1 MKILIAVRSKKYS
14 KPTLRVGINVARA
27 FKASTTIVDVGKKI
41 NEFSMKDVVMVQE
54 RIENWNIDRP
64 GVDVLEW
71 AFGYL
76 ADNNFIEK
84 NVIEAGF
91 PKNTLVDT
99 GSNRSEVF
107 LKGTVCDNVNLIIR
121 NGNVI
126 DELKDEVQKFIYD
139 VTIIGGSK
147 NRNMAHDLIQYI
159 DSSIFVVNN
168 FDLNKKYKILIAVND
183 SPNNRKA
190 IKYGVRIAQAFDV
203 PIEAITVSETDH
215 FGDACKSAVKWCE
228 KLLRRSKISFNH
240 KFLTGNTSH
249 IINKEAGDN
258 RIIVMGSSTKNPI
271 LKFIAG
277 SKPLEVMKNC
287 NCPILIVKE

>member
-1 MKILIAVRSKKYS
+1 MKILIAVSSKKYS
-14 KPTLRVGINVARA
+14 KPTLSVGMNVARA
-27 FKASTTIVDVGKKI
+27 FKASTTIVDVGKRI
-41 NEFSMKDVVMVQE
+41 NEFSMKDVVMAQE
-54 RIENWNIDRP
+54 RVENWNIDRP

-76 ADNNFIEK
+76 AKNNFIEK
-84 NVIEAGF
+84 NDIEAGF

-99 GSNRSEVF
+99 GSNRSEVY

-126 DELKDEVQKFIYD
+126 DELKDEVQKFFYD
-139 VTIIGGSK
+139 VTIIGGSQ
-147 NRNMAHDLIQYI
+147 RGNMSHDLIQYI

-190 IKYGVRIAQAFDV
+190 IKYGVRIAQAFGV
-203 PIEAITVSETDH
+203 SVEAITVSETDN
-215 FGDACKSAVKWCE
+215 FGEGYKKAVKWCK
-228 KLLRRSKISFNH
+228 KLLRRSNISFNH
-240 KFLTGNTSH
+240 KFLTGDASSV
-249 IINKEAGDN
+249 INKEASDN

-287 NCPILIVKE
+287 NCPILIVK

>member
-1 MKILIAVRSKKYS
+1 MKILIAVSSKKYS
-14 KPTLRVGINVARA
+14 KPTLTVGMNVARA
-27 FKASTTIVDVGKKI
+27 FKASTTIVDVGNKI
-41 NEFSMKDVVMVQE
+41 NEFSMKDVVMAQE
-54 RIENWNIDRP
+54 RVENWNIDRP

-76 ADNNFIEK
+76 AKNNFIEK
-84 NVIEAGF
+84 NDIDAGF

-99 GSNRSEVF
+99 GSNRSEVY

-126 DELKDEVQKFIYD
+126 DELKEEVQKFFYD
-139 VTIIGGSK
+139 VTIIGGSQ
-147 NRNMAHDLIQYI
+147 RDNMSHDLIQYI

-190 IKYGVRIAQAFDV
+190 IKYGVRIAQAFGV
-203 PIEAITVSETDH
+203 SVEAITISKTDH
-215 FGDACKSAVKWCE
+215 FGEGYKKAVKWCK
-228 KLLRRSKISFNH
+228 KLLRRSNILFNH
-240 KFLTGNTSH
+240 KFLTGDASF
-249 IINKEAGDN
+249 IINKEASDN
-258 RIIVMGSSTKNPI
+258 RIIVMGSSTKNPL

-287 NCPILIVKE
+287 NCPILIVK

>member
-1 MKILIAVRSKKYS
+1 MKILIAVSSKKYS
-14 KPTLRVGINVARA
+14 KPTLTVGMNVARA

-41 NEFSMKDVVMVQE
+41 NEFSMKDVVMAQE
-54 RIENWNIDRP
+54 RVENWNIDRP

-76 ADNNFIEK
+76 AKNNFIEK
-84 NVIEAGF
+84 NDIDAGF

-99 GSNRSEVF
+99 GSNRSEVY

-126 DELKDEVQKFIYD
+126 DELKDEVQKFFYD
-139 VTIIGGSK
+139 VTIIGGSQ
-147 NRNMAHDLIQYI
+147 RDNMSHDLIQYI

-190 IKYGVRIAQAFDV
+190 IKYGVRIAQAFGV
-203 PIEAITVSETDH
+203 SVEAITISKTDH
-215 FGDACKSAVKWCE
+215 FGEGYKKAVKWCK
-228 KLLRRSKISFNH
+228 KLLRRSNISFNH
-240 KFLTGNTSH
+240 KFLTGDASF
-249 IINKEAGDN
+249 IINKEASDN
-258 RIIVMGSSTKNPI
+258 RIIVMGSSTKNPL

-287 NCPILIVKE
+287 NCPILIVK

>member
-1 MKILIAVRSKKYS
+1 MKILIAVSSKKYS
-14 KPTLRVGINVARA
+14 RPTLRVGMNVARA
-27 FKASTTIVDVGKKI
+27 FNASTTIVDVGKKI
-41 NEFSMKDVVMVQE
+41 NEFSMKDVMLAQE
-54 RIENWNIDRP
+54 RVENWNIDRP

-76 ADNNFIEK
+76 AENNFIEK
-84 NVIEAGF
+84 NDIESGF

-99 GSNRSEVF
+99 GSNRSEVY
-107 LKGTVCDNVNLIIR
+107 LKGTICDNVNLIIR

-126 DELKDEVQKFIYD
+126 DELKDEVQKFFYD
-139 VTIIGGSK
+139 VTIIGGSQ
-147 NRNMAHDLIQYI
+147 RGNMSHDLIQYI

-190 IKYGVRIAQAFDV
+190 IKYGIRIAQAFDV
-203 PIEAITVSETDH
+203 PIEAITVSETDY
-215 FGDACKSAVKWCE
+215 FGDGYKGAVKWCE
-228 KLLRRSKISFNH
+228 KLLRRSNMPFNH
-240 KFLTGNTSH
+240 KFLKGNVSS

-287 NCPILIVKE
+287 NCPILIVK

>member
-1 MKILIAVRSKKYS
+1 MKILIAVSSKKYS
-14 KPTLRVGINVARA
+14 KPTLTVGMNVARA
-27 FKASTTIVDVGKKI
+27 FKASTTIVDVGKRI
-41 NEFSMKDVVMVQE
+41 NEFSMKDVVMAQE
-54 RIENWNIDRP
+54 RVENWNIDRP

-76 ADNNFIEK
+76 AKNNFIEK
-84 NVIEAGF
+84 NDIDAGF

-99 GSNRSEVF
+99 GSNRSEVY

-126 DELKDEVQKFIYD
+126 DELKDEVQKFFYD
-139 VTIIGGSK
+139 VTIIGGSQ
-147 NRNMAHDLIQYI
+147 RDNMSHDLIQYI

-190 IKYGVRIAQAFDV
+190 IKYGVRIAQAFGV
-203 PIEAITVSETDH
+203 SVEAITISKTDH
-215 FGDACKSAVKWCE
+215 FGEGYKKAVKWCK
-228 KLLRRSKISFNH
+228 KLLRRSNILFNH
-240 KFLTGNTSH
+240 KFLTGDASF
-249 IINKEAGDN
+249 IINKEASDN
-258 RIIVMGSSTKNPI
+258 RIIVMGSSTKNPL

-287 NCPILIVKE
+287 NCPILIVK

>member
-84 NVIEAGF
+84 NDIEAGF

-203 PIEAITVSETDH
+203 PIEAITVSETDN

-287 NCPILIVKE
+287 NCPILIVK

>member
-1 MKILIAVRSKKYS
+1 MKILIAVSSKKYS
-14 KPTLRVGINVARA
+14 KPTLTVGMNVARA

-41 NEFSMKDVVMVQE
+41 NEFSMKDVVMAQE
-54 RIENWNIDRP
+54 RVENWNIDRP

-76 ADNNFIEK
+76 AKNNFIEK
-84 NVIEAGF
+84 NDIDAGF

-99 GSNRSEVF
+99 GSNRSEVY

-126 DELKDEVQKFIYD
+126 DELKDEVQKFFYD
-139 VTIIGGSK
+139 VTIIGGSQ
-147 NRNMAHDLIQYI
+147 RDNMSHDLIQYI

-190 IKYGVRIAQAFDV
+190 IKYGVRIAQAFGV
-203 PIEAITVSETDH
+203 SVEAITISKTDH
-215 FGDACKSAVKWCE
+215 FGEGYKKAVKWCK
-228 KLLRRSKISFNH
+228 KLLRRSNISFNH
-240 KFLTGNTSH
+240 KFLTGDASSV
-249 IINKEAGDN
+249 INKEASDN

-287 NCPILIVKE
+287 NCPILIVK

>member
-1 MKILIAVRSKKYS
+1 VFE
-14 KPTLRVGINVARA
+14 RV
-27 FKASTTIVDVGKKI
+27 
-41 NEFSMKDVVMVQE
+41 
-54 RIENWNIDRP
+54 ENWNIDRP

-76 ADNNFIEK
+76 AENNFIEK
-84 NVIEAGF
+84 NDIDSGF

-99 GSNRSEVF
+99 GSNRSEVY
-107 LKGTVCDNVNLIIR
+107 LKGTICDNVNLIIR

-126 DELKDEVQKFIYD
+126 DELKDEVQKFFYD
-139 VTIIGGSK
+139 VTIIGGSQ
-147 NRNMAHDLIQYI
+147 RDNMSHDLIQYI

-168 FDLNKKYKILIAVND
+168 FDLNKKYKILIAIND

-190 IKYGVRIAQAFDV
+190 IKYGIAVAQAFDV

-215 FGDACKSAVKWCE
+215 FGDGYKGSVKWCE
-228 KLLRRSKISFNH
+228 KLLRRSNMSFNH
-240 KFLTGNTSH
+240 KFLKGNVSS

-287 NCPILIVKE
+287 NCPILIVK

>member
-1 MKILIAVRSKKYS
+1 MKILIAVSSKKYS
-14 KPTLRVGINVARA
+14 KPTLTVGMNVARA

-41 NEFSMKDVVMVQE
+41 NEFSMKDVVMAQE
-54 RIENWNIDRP
+54 RVENWNIDRP

-76 ADNNFIEK
+76 AQNNFIEK
-84 NVIEAGF
+84 NDIDAGF

-99 GSNRSEVF
+99 GSNRSEVY

-126 DELKDEVQKFIYD
+126 DELKDEVQKFFYD
-139 VTIIGGSK
+139 VTIIGGSQ
-147 NRNMAHDLIQYI
+147 RDNMSHDLIQYI

-190 IKYGVRIAQAFDV
+190 IKYGVRIAQAFGV
-203 PIEAITVSETDH
+203 SVEAITISKTDH
-215 FGDACKSAVKWCE
+215 FGEGYKKAVKWCK
-228 KLLRRSKISFNH
+228 KLLRRSNILFNH
-240 KFLTGNTSH
+240 KFLTGDASF
-249 IINKEAGDN
+249 IINKEASDN
-258 RIIVMGSSTKNPI
+258 RIIVMGSSTKNPL

-287 NCPILIVKE
+287 NCPILIVK

>member
-1 MKILIAVRSKKYS
+1 MKILIAVSSKKYS
-14 KPTLRVGINVARA
+14 KPTLRVGMNVARA
-27 FKASTTIVDVGKKI
+27 FNASTTIVDVGKKI
-41 NEFSMKDVVMVQE
+41 NEFSMKDVVMAQE
-54 RIENWNIDRP
+54 RVENWNIDRP

-76 ADNNFIEK
+76 AENNFIEK
-84 NVIEAGF
+84 NDIDSGF

-99 GSNRSEVF
+99 GSNRSEVY
-107 LKGTVCDNVNLIIR
+107 LKGTICDNVNLIIR

-126 DELKDEVQKFIYD
+126 DELKDEVQKFFYD
-139 VTIIGGSK
+139 VTIIGGSQ
-147 NRNMAHDLIQYI
+147 RGNMSHDLIQYI

-203 PIEAITVSETDH
+203 PVEAITVSETDH
-215 FGDACKSAVKWCE
+215 IGDGYKSAVKWCK
-228 KLLRRSKISFNH
+228 KLLRRSNTSFNH
-240 KFLTGNTSH
+240 KFLKGDASS

-287 NCPILIVKE
+287 NCPILIVK

>member
-1 MKILIAVRSKKYS
+1 MKILIAVSSKKYS
-14 KPTLRVGINVARA
+14 KPTLTVGMNVARA

-41 NEFSMKDVVMVQE
+41 NEFSMKDVVMAQE
-54 RIENWNIDRP
+54 RVENWNIDRP

-76 ADNNFIEK
+76 AKNNFIEK
-84 NVIEAGF
+84 NDIDAGF

-99 GSNRSEVF
+99 GSNRSEVY

-126 DELKDEVQKFIYD
+126 DELKDEVQKFFYD
-139 VTIIGGSK
+139 VTIIGGSQ
-147 NRNMAHDLIQYI
+147 RGNMSHDLIQYI

-190 IKYGVRIAQAFDV
+190 IKYGVRIAQAFGV
-203 PIEAITVSETDH
+203 SVEAITISKTDH
-215 FGDACKSAVKWCE
+215 FGEGYKKAVKWCK
-228 KLLRRSKISFNH
+228 KLLRRSNISFNH
-240 KFLTGNTSH
+240 KFLTGDASF
-249 IINKEAGDN
+249 IINKEASDN
-258 RIIVMGSSTKNPI
+258 RIIVMGSSTKNPL

-287 NCPILIVKE
+287 NCPILIVK

>member
-1 MKILIAVRSKKYS
+1 MKILIAVSSKKYS
-14 KPTLRVGINVARA
+14 KPTLSVGMNVARA
-27 FKASTTIVDVGKKI
+27 FKASTTIVDVGKRI
-41 NEFSMKDVVMVQE
+41 NEFSMKDVVMAQE
-54 RIENWNIDRP
+54 RVENWNIDRP

-76 ADNNFIEK
+76 AKNNFIEK
-84 NVIEAGF
+84 NDIEAGF

-99 GSNRSEVF
+99 GSNRSEVY

-126 DELKDEVQKFIYD
+126 DELKDEVQKFFYD
-139 VTIIGGSK
+139 VTIIGGSQ
-147 NRNMAHDLIQYI
+147 RGNMAHDLIQYI

-168 FDLNKKYKILIAVND
+168 FDLNKKYKILITVND

-190 IKYGVRIAQAFDV
+190 IKYGVRIAQAFGV
-203 PIEAITVSETDH
+203 SVEAITVSETDN
-215 FGDACKSAVKWCE
+215 FGEGYKKAVKWCK
-228 KLLRRSKISFNH
+228 KLLRRSNISFNH
-240 KFLTGNTSH
+240 KFLTGDASSV
-249 IINKEAGDN
+249 INKEASDN

-287 NCPILIVKE
+287 NCPILIVK

>member
-1 MKILIAVRSKKYS
+1 MKILIAVSSKKYS
-14 KPTLRVGINVARA
+14 KPTLRVGMNVARA
-27 FKASTTIVDVGKKI
+27 FNASTTIVDVGKKI
-41 NEFSMKDVVMVQE
+41 NEFSMKDVVMAQE
-54 RIENWNIDRP
+54 RVENWNIDRP

-76 ADNNFIEK
+76 AENNFIEK
-84 NVIEAGF
+84 NDIDSGF

-99 GSNRSEVF
+99 GSNRSEVY
-107 LKGTVCDNVNLIIR
+107 LKGTICDNVNLIIR

-126 DELKDEVQKFIYD
+126 DELKDEVQKFFYD
-139 VTIIGGSK
+139 VTIIGGSQ
-147 NRNMAHDLIQYI
+147 RDNMSHDLIQYI

-190 IKYGVRIAQAFDV
+190 IKYGVRIAQAFGV
-203 PIEAITVSETDH
+203 SVEAITISKTDH
-215 FGDACKSAVKWCE
+215 FGEGYKKAVKWCK
-228 KLLRRSKISFNH
+228 KLLRRSNILFNH
-240 KFLTGNTSH
+240 KFLTGDASF
-249 IINKEAGDN
+249 IINKEASDN
-258 RIIVMGSSTKNPI
+258 RIIVMGSSTKNPL

-287 NCPILIVKE
+287 NCPILIVK

>member
-1 MKILIAVRSKKYS
+1 MKILIAVSSKKYS
-14 KPTLRVGINVARA
+14 KPTLSVGMNVARA
-27 FKASTTIVDVGKKI
+27 FKASTTIVDVGKRI
-41 NEFSMKDVVMVQE
+41 NEFSMKDVVMAQE
-54 RIENWNIDRP
+54 RVENWNIDRP

-76 ADNNFIEK
+76 AKNNFIEK
-84 NVIEAGF
+84 NDIEAGF

-99 GSNRSEVF
+99 GSNRSEVY

-126 DELKDEVQKFIYD
+126 DELKDEVQKFFYD
-139 VTIIGGSK
+139 VTIIGGSQ
-147 NRNMAHDLIQYI
+147 RGNMAHDLIQYI

-190 IKYGVRIAQAFDV
+190 IKYGVRIAQAFGV
-203 PIEAITVSETDH
+203 SVEAITISKTDH
-215 FGDACKSAVKWCE
+215 FGEGYKKAVKWCK
-228 KLLRRSKISFNH
+228 KLLRRSNISFNH
-240 KFLTGNTSH
+240 KFLTGDASSV
-249 IINKEAGDN
+249 INKEASDN

-287 NCPILIVKE
+287 NCPILIVK

>member
-1 MKILIAVRSKKYS
+1 MKILIAVSSKKYS
-14 KPTLRVGINVARA
+14 KPTLTVGMNVARA

-41 NEFSMKDVVMVQE
+41 NEFSMKDVVMAQE
-54 RIENWNIDRP
+54 RVENWNIDRP

-76 ADNNFIEK
+76 AKNNFIEK
-84 NVIEAGF
+84 NDIDAGF

-99 GSNRSEVF
+99 GSNRSEVY

-126 DELKDEVQKFIYD
+126 DELKDEVQKFFYD
-139 VTIIGGSK
+139 VTIIGGSQ
-147 NRNMAHDLIQYI
+147 RDNMSHDLIQYI

-190 IKYGVRIAQAFDV
+190 IKYGVRIAQAFGV
-203 PIEAITVSETDH
+203 SVEAITISKTDH
-215 FGDACKSAVKWCE
+215 FGEGYKKAVKWCK
-228 KLLRRSKISFNH
+228 KLLRRSNILFNH
-240 KFLTGNTSH
+240 KFLTGDASF
-249 IINKEAGDN
+249 IINKEASDN
-258 RIIVMGSSTKNPI
+258 RIIVMGSSTKNPL

-287 NCPILIVKE
+287 NCPILIVK

>member
-84 NVIEAGF
+84 NDIEAGF

-99 GSNRSEVF
+99 GSNRSEVY

-287 NCPILIVKE
+287 NCPILIVK

>member
-1 MKILIAVRSKKYS
+1 MKILIAVSSKKYS
-14 KPTLRVGINVARA
+14 KPTLSVGMNVARA
-27 FKASTTIVDVGKKI
+27 FKASTTIVDVGKRI
-41 NEFSMKDVVMVQE
+41 NEFSMKDVVMAQE
-54 RIENWNIDRP
+54 RVENWNIDRP

-76 ADNNFIEK
+76 AKNNFIEK
-84 NVIEAGF
+84 NDIEAGF

-99 GSNRSEVF
+99 GSNRSEVY

-126 DELKDEVQKFIYD
+126 DELKDEVQKFFYD
-139 VTIIGGSK
+139 VTIIGGSQ
-147 NRNMAHDLIQYI
+147 RGNMAHDLIQYI

-190 IKYGVRIAQAFDV
+190 IKYGVRIAQAFGV
-203 PIEAITVSETDH
+203 SVEAITISKTDH
-215 FGDACKSAVKWCE
+215 FGEGYKKAVKWCK
-228 KLLRRSKISFNH
+228 KLLRRSNISFNH
-240 KFLTGNTSH
+240 KFLTGDASSV
-249 IINKEAGDN
+249 INKEASDN
-258 RIIVMGSSTKNPI
+258 RIIVMGSSTKNPL

-287 NCPILIVKE
+287 NCPILIVK

>member
-1 MKILIAVRSKKYS
+1 MKILIAVSSKKYS
-14 KPTLRVGINVARA
+14 KPTLSVGMNVARA
-27 FKASTTIVDVGKKI
+27 FKASTTIVDVGKRI
-41 NEFSMKDVVMVQE
+41 NEFSMKDVVMAQE
-54 RIENWNIDRP
+54 RVENWNIDRP

-76 ADNNFIEK
+76 AKNNFIEK
-84 NVIEAGF
+84 NDIETGF

-99 GSNRSEVF
+99 GSNRSEVY

-126 DELKDEVQKFIYD
+126 DELKDEVQKFFYD
-139 VTIIGGSK
+139 VTIIGGSQ
-147 NRNMAHDLIQYI
+147 RGNMAHDLIQYI

-168 FDLNKKYKILIAVND
+168 FDLNKKYKILITVND

-190 IKYGVRIAQAFDV
+190 IKYGVRIAQAFGV
-203 PIEAITVSETDH
+203 SIEAITVSETDN
-215 FGDACKSAVKWCE
+215 FGEGYKKAVKWCK
-228 KLLRRSKISFNH
+228 KLLRRSNISFNH
-240 KFLTGNTSH
+240 KFLTGDASSV
-249 IINKEAGDN
+249 INKEASDN

-287 NCPILIVKE
+287 NCPILIVK

>member
-84 NVIEAGF
+84 NDIEAGF

-287 NCPILIVKE
+287 NCPILIVK

>member
-1 MKILIAVRSKKYS
+1 MKILIAVSSKKYS
-14 KPTLRVGINVARA
+14 KPTLRVGMNVARA
-27 FKASTTIVDVGKKI
+27 FNASTTIVDVGKKI
-41 NEFSMKDVVMVQE
+41 NEFSMKDVMLAQE
-54 RIENWNIDRP
+54 RVENWNIDRP

-76 ADNNFIEK
+76 AENNFIEK
-84 NVIEAGF
+84 NDIESGF

-99 GSNRSEVF
+99 GSNRSEVY
-107 LKGTVCDNVNLIIR
+107 LKGTHCDNVNLIIR

-126 DELKDEVQKFIYD
+126 DELKDEVQKFFYD
-139 VTIIGGSK
+139 VTIIGGSQ
-147 NRNMAHDLIQYI
+147 RGNMSHDLIQYI

-190 IKYGVRIAQAFDV
+190 IKYGIRIAQAFDV

-215 FGDACKSAVKWCE
+215 FGDGYKGSVKWCE
-228 KLLRRSKISFNH
+228 KLLRRSNMSFNH
-240 KFLTGNTSH
+240 KFLKGNVSS

-287 NCPILIVKE
+287 NCPILIVK

>member
-1 MKILIAVRSKKYS
+1 MKILIAVSSKKYS
-14 KPTLRVGINVARA
+14 KPTLTVGMNVARA

-41 NEFSMKDVVMVQE
+41 NEFSMKDVVMAQE
-54 RIENWNIDRP
+54 RVENWNIDRP

-76 ADNNFIEK
+76 AKNNFIEK
-84 NVIEAGF
+84 NDIDAGF

-99 GSNRSEVF
+99 GSNRSEVY

-126 DELKDEVQKFIYD
+126 DEIKDEVQKFFYD
-139 VTIIGGSK
+139 VTIIGGSQ
-147 NRNMAHDLIQYI
+147 RDNMSHDLIQYI

-190 IKYGVRIAQAFDV
+190 IKYGVRIAQAFGV
-203 PIEAITVSETDH
+203 SVEAITISKTDH
-215 FGDACKSAVKWCE
+215 FGEGYKKAVKWCK
-228 KLLRRSKISFNH
+228 KLLRRSNILFNPVKYNLRYSSF
-240 KFLTGNTSH
+240 
-249 IINKEAGDN
+249 
-258 RIIVMGSSTKNPI
+258 SS
-271 LKFIAG
+271 L
-277 SKPLEVMKNC
+277 S
-287 NCPILIVKE
+287 

>member
-1 MKILIAVRSKKYS
+1 MKILIAVSSKKYS
-14 KPTLRVGINVARA
+14 KPTLRVGMNVARA

-54 RIENWNIDRP
+54 RVENWNIDRP

-84 NVIEAGF
+84 NDIEAGF

-99 GSNRSEVF
+99 GSNRSEVY
-107 LKGTVCDNVNLIIR
+107 LKGTICDNVNLIIR

-139 VTIIGGSK
+139 VTIIGGSQ

-168 FDLNKKYKILIAVND
+168 FDSNKKYKILIAVND

-190 IKYGVRIAQAFDV
+190 IKYGVRIAQAFGV
-203 PIEAITVSETDH
+203 PVRAITISKTDH
-215 FGDACKSAVKWCE
+215 FGEGYKKAVKWCK
-228 KLLRRSKISFNH
+228 KLLRRSNISFNH
-240 KFLTGNTSH
+240 KFLTGNAAS
-249 IINKEAGDN
+249 IISKEASDN
-258 RIIVMGSSTKNPI
+258 HIIVMGSSTKNPL

-277 SKPLEVMKNC
+277 SKPLDVMKNC
-287 NCPILIVKE
+287 NCPILIVK

>member
-1 MKILIAVRSKKYS
+1 MKILIAVSSKKYS
-14 KPTLRVGINVARA
+14 KPTLSVGMNVARA

-41 NEFSMKDVVMVQE
+41 NEFSMKDVVMAQE
-54 RIENWNIDRP
+54 RVENWNIDRP

-76 ADNNFIEK
+76 AKNNFIEK
-84 NVIEAGF
+84 NDIDAGF

-99 GSNRSEVF
+99 GSNRSEVY

-126 DELKDEVQKFIYD
+126 DELKDEVQKFFYD
-139 VTIIGGSK
+139 VTIIGGSQ
-147 NRNMAHDLIQYI
+147 RDNMSHDLIQYI

-190 IKYGVRIAQAFDV
+190 IKYGVRIAQAFGV
-203 PIEAITVSETDH
+203 SVEAITISKTDH
-215 FGDACKSAVKWCE
+215 FGEGYKKAVKWCK
-228 KLLRRSKISFNH
+228 KLLRRSNILFNH
-240 KFLTGNTSH
+240 KFLTGDASF
-249 IINKEAGDN
+249 IINKEASDN
-258 RIIVMGSSTKNPI
+258 RIIVMGSSTKNPL

-287 NCPILIVKE
+287 NCPILIVK

>member
-1 MKILIAVRSKKYS
+1 MKILIAVSSKKYS
-14 KPTLRVGINVARA
+14 KPTLTVGMNVARA

-41 NEFSMKDVVMVQE
+41 NEFSMKDVVMAQE
-54 RIENWNIDRP
+54 RVENWNIDRP

-76 ADNNFIEK
+76 AKNNFIEK
-84 NVIEAGF
+84 NDIDAGF

-99 GSNRSEVF
+99 GSNRSEVY

-126 DELKDEVQKFIYD
+126 DELKEEVQKFFYD
-139 VTIIGGSK
+139 VTIIGGSQ
-147 NRNMAHDLIQYI
+147 RDNMSHDLIQYI

-190 IKYGVRIAQAFDV
+190 IKYGVRIAQAFGV
-203 PIEAITVSETDH
+203 SVEAITISKTDH
-215 FGDACKSAVKWCE
+215 FGEGYKKAVKWCK
-228 KLLRRSKISFNH
+228 KLLRRSNILFNH
-240 KFLTGNTSH
+240 KFLTGDASF
-249 IINKEAGDN
+249 IINKEASDN
-258 RIIVMGSSTKNPI
+258 RIIVMGSSTKNPL

-287 NCPILIVKE
+287 NCPILIVK

>member
-1 MKILIAVRSKKYS
+1 MKILIAVSSKKYS
-14 KPTLRVGINVARA
+14 KPTLSVGMNVARA
-27 FKASTTIVDVGKKI
+27 FKASTTIVDVGKRI
-41 NEFSMKDVVMVQE
+41 NEFSMKDVVMAQE
-54 RIENWNIDRP
+54 RVENWNIDRP

-76 ADNNFIEK
+76 AKNNFIEK
-84 NVIEAGF
+84 NDIEAGF

-99 GSNRSEVF
+99 GSNRSEVY

-126 DELKDEVQKFIYD
+126 DELKDEVQKFFYD
-139 VTIIGGSK
+139 VTIIGGSQ
-147 NRNMAHDLIQYI
+147 RGNMAHDLIQYI

-190 IKYGVRIAQAFDV
+190 IKYGVRIAQAFGASV
-203 PIEAITVSETDH
+203 EAITVSETDH
-215 FGDACKSAVKWCE
+215 FGEGYKKAVKWCK
-228 KLLRRSKISFNH
+228 KLLRRSNISFNH
-240 KFLTGNTSH
+240 KFLTGDASSV
-249 IINKEAGDN
+249 INKEASDN

-287 NCPILIVKE
+287 NCPILIVK

>member
-84 NVIEAGF
+84 NDIEAGF